1 MGYVCIYFV
10 FLYVGYVWGY
20 ICPYFVFLYVGYV
33 WGYIYLYCPNLYTCK
48 LAKFKFGQY
57 NHLKIDR
64 YTYYLLPTYSVP
76 LRTYTN
82 NSAIFRARD
91 LKFSPKILKKY
102 FKTRYENKWP
112 KKTQNG

>member
-1 MGYVCIYFV
+1 MGTRLLQIIQPKLLQVYKCTSLDSMYANTIE
-10 FLYVGYVWGY
+10 
-20 ICPYFVFLYVGYV
+20 I
-33 WGYIYLYCPNLYTCK
+33 LYCPNLYTCK